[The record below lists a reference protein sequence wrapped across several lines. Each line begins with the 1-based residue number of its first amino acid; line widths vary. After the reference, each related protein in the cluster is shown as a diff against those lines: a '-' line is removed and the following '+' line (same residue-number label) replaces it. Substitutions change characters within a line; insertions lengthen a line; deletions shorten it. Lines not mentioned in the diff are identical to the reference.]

1 MKYFIISNILKP
13 STCSSFRFV
22 PSFSRLFFK
31 MSDEPKPFHG
41 PFHGPCADDPLGEAL
56 IDLLPIL
63 ALAGFA
69 PEISSCRFLCNET
82 FEIRE
87 RGAVADV
94 LKNVLE
100 ASGASA
106 VRALRRNSWGTTQ
119 LMRAVGEGNE
129 QQVRLL
135 LALGA
140 PINSLD
146 PFGQSA
152 LIKAV
157 AGGHLEITNLLLDS
171 GADINMSDRPVGLF
185 CTHSVTPLIT
195 AVVKATDPGGASS
208 NDEAMVRLLLDR
220 HADVTVRRGIGAVL
234 SHVRFFE
241 VHWQSIRAP
250 KIVELLKEYG
260 ATE

>member
-1 MKYFIISNILKP
+1 
-13 STCSSFRFV
+13 
-22 PSFSRLFFK
+22 
-31 MSDEPKPFHG
+31 MSDEPEPFR
-41 PFHGPCADDPLGEAL
+41 GPCADDPRGEEL
-56 IDLLPIL
+56 IDVL
-63 ALAGFA
+63 ADVVLAGFA
-69 PEISSCRFLCNET
+69 PELASCRFLCNET
-82 FEIRE
+82 FQIRE

-94 LKNVLE
+94 LKNGLE

-157 AGGHLEITNLLLDS
+157 AGGHIEITNLLLDS

-220 HADVTVRRGIGAVL
+220 HADVTVRRGIGPAL
-234 SHVRFFE
+234 SHARFFE
-241 VHWQSIRAP
+241 VYWQSIRSQ

>member
-87 RGAVADV
+87 PGAIADV

-129 QQVRLL
+129 QQ
-135 LALGA
+135 
-140 PINSLD
+140 
-146 PFGQSA
+146 
-152 LIKAV
+152 
-157 AGGHLEITNLLLDS
+157 
-171 GADINMSDRPVGLF
+171 LF
-185 CTHSVTPLIT
+185 CFTR
-195 AVVKATDPGGASS
+195 GGGSG
-208 NDEAMVRLLLDR
+208 E
-220 HADVTVRRGIGAVL
+220 
-234 SHVRFFE
+234 
-241 VHWQSIRAP
+241 
-250 KIVELLKEYG
+250 
-260 ATE
+260 